1 MNEKKG
7 SSLLETRRRNRVW
20 IKNTIY
26 QWEPVTRTAVAKEL
40 GLTLPTITTSVNE
53 MMAEGILQEI
63 PFPQEQAAA
72 GVGRKP
78 TAIGFTPGAAF
89 AVGVELGPYATRAVC
104 MNLRGEVI
112 TSSEEE
118 AGTADYQMMIK
129 KLAAQIKDLIE
140 KSGQK
145 IGEKLLGV
153 GVGLPGFIECENGII
168 RSHREADWNGRHL
181 AADLA
186 KRIDLPVLIDNN
198 VRLRAVGYGM
208 EQRGAQPDSFAYF
221 YISRGLACPL
231 TIKDNV
237 LSGYSFGAGE
247 IGHTMIQMEKK
258 KACLDDLAGEKAILE
273 ECQRLLEEGKAP
285 LLKKMKQG
293 SVLEMKQVLAA
304 QEQGD
309 MDIQAVL
316 EEKIEYLGIALAN
329 VVNLVNPGYVV
340 VDGYLMRNVENQRR
354 LETSAREKFFGLN
367 EEEVRIVFKPF
378 DHFSGA
384 KGAAYFL
391 LRRLFLEK

>member
-1 MNEKKG
+1 
-7 SSLLETRRRNRVW
+7 
-20 IKNTIY
+20 
-26 QWEPVTRTAVAKEL
+26 
-40 GLTLPTITTSVNE
+40 
-53 MMAEGILQEI
+53 
-63 PFPQEQAAA
+63 
-72 GVGRKP
+72 
-78 TAIGFTPGAAF
+78 
-89 AVGVELGPYATRAVC
+89 

-208 EQRGAQPDSFAYF
+208 EQRGSQPDSFAYF

-285 LLKKMKQG
+285 LLKKLKQG

-309 MDIQAVL
+309 TDIQAVL